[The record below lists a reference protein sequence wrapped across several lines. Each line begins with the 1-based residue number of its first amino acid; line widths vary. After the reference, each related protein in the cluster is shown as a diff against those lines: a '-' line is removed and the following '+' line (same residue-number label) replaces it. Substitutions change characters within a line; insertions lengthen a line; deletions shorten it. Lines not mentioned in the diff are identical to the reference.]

1 MASRLTI
8 SAEWERLDEGAA
20 EERACFAAIGIWRN
34 DTSLTPAHDSFVNVV
49 RKTPYLSGYHLAEW
63 ITWNW
68 WRLRWEPRTSASDW
82 AFAHRLSTIGGGYV
96 WPDITIFSDG
106 ERTALVPRP
115 TAERPSTAYRY
126 IGDVVAVFPSR
137 EYEAAVDRFIESVRG
152 RLRAEGVAE
161 TNLDVLW
168 RDLSKERQDASIA
181 QRRKFEALLG
191 REPDAADDKVLRQ
204 LETDSKELGQSAS
217 QELAAHHDSHPELLS
232 AETLRQQAARHGF
245 DIDIR
250 DGYRLPSGTHR
261 FEREQSSAWYLG
273 AKMAASV
280 REDTRMNGGPIDDA
294 KLLQIM
300 AVRGDALDEDATDS
314 RISFLLDQDGSRRR
328 IVFRSKW
335 RTGRRF
341 ELARLLGDRLLSD
354 ENDRL
359 YPATRAS
366 TYRQKAQR
374 SFAAEFLSPFK
385 EIEHE
390 LGGDFSVEAQQE
402 IAEHFQVSPLVVRTL
417 LVNHGRLDRA
427 ELDED
432 PAFVEE
438 DGTAVATAH
447 YGRPDTPRWGPLARR
462 PAAG

>member
-1 MASRLTI
+1 MGSGLTI

-20 EERACFAAIGIWRN
+20 EERACFAAIGIWSN
-34 DTSLTPAHDSFVNVV
+34 DISLTPGHDSFVNVV

-68 WRLRWEPRTSASDW
+68 WRLRWEPRTTASDW

-126 IGDVVAVFPSR
+126 IGDFAAVLRSR
-137 EYEAAVDRFIESVRG
+137 EYVAAVDRFIESIRG

-168 RDLSKERQDASIA
+168 RDLTKERQDPTIA

-191 REPDAADDKVLRQ
+191 REPDAADDEVLRQ

-217 QELAAHHDSHPELLS
+217 YELAAHHDGQAELLK
-232 AETLRQQAARHGF
+232 AETLKEQAARHGF
-245 DIDIR
+245 NVDIR
-250 DGYRLPSGTHR
+250 DSYRRPSNRNHID
-261 FEREQSSAWYLG
+261 REEISAWNLG
-273 AKMAASV
+273 ALIAASV
-280 REDTRMNGGPIDDA
+280 RNDAGMMSGPVDDA
-294 KLLQIM
+294 KLLQLM
-300 AVRGDALDEDATDS
+300 GMKSGALDDDATDS
-314 RISFLLDQDGSRRR
+314 RIAFLLDQDGNRRR

-341 ELARLLGDRLLSD
+341 ELARLLGDLLLTD

-359 YPATRAS
+359 YPATRAR

-374 SFAAEFLSPFK
+374 SFAAELLSPFN

-390 LGGDFSVEAQQE
+390 LGGDLSDEAQQE
-402 IAEHFQVSPLVVRTL
+402 IAEHFDVSPLVVRTL

-427 ELDED
+427 ELEEDQTSVDED
-432 PAFVEE
+432 QVL
-438 DGTAVATAH
+438 VAA
-447 YGRPDTPRWGPLARR
+447 AAR
-462 PAAG
+462 PAPR

>member
-8 SAEWERLDEGAA
+8 RAEWERLDEGAA

-34 DTSLTPAHDSFVNVV
+34 DISLTTAHDSFVNVV

-68 WRLRWEPRTSASDW
+68 WRLRWEPRTTASDW
-82 AFAHRLSTIGGGYV
+82 GFAHRLSTIGGGYV

-126 IGDVVAVFPSR
+126 IGDVVSVFSSR
-137 EYEAAVDRFIESVRG
+137 EYEAAVDRFIESIRG
-152 RLRAEGVAE
+152 RLRAEKVAE

-168 RDLSKERQDASIA
+168 RDLTEERQDATVA
-181 QRRKFEALLG
+181 RRRTFEALLG
-191 REPDAADDKVLRQ
+191 REPDAADDEDLRQ
-204 LETDSKELGQSAS
+204 LETDSEELGQSAS
-217 QELAAHHDSHPELLS
+217 QELAAHRDSQDDLLN

-250 DGYRLPSGTHR
+250 DSFRSPSPTYG
-261 FEREQSSAWYLG
+261 FEREETPAWKLG
-273 AKMAASV
+273 AEIAASV
-280 REDTRMNGGPIDDA
+280 RKDAGMSGGPIDDA
-294 KLLQIM
+294 KLLQFM
-300 AVRGDALDEDATDS
+300 AVKSDALDEDATGS
-314 RISFLLDQDGSRRR
+314 RISFVLDQDGNRRR
-328 IVFRSKW
+328 IVFRSRW

-341 ELARLLGDRLLSD
+341 ELARLLGDQLLAD

-359 YPATRAS
+359 YPATRAR

-374 SFAAEFLSPFK
+374 SFAAEFLSPFQ
-385 EIEHE
+385 EIAHE
-390 LGGDFSVEAQQE
+390 LGGDLSDEAQQE
-402 IAEHFQVSPLVVRTL
+402 VAEHFEVSPLVVRTL
-417 LVNHGRLDRA
+417 LVNHRRLDRA

-432 PAFVEE
+432 QALAEPDSAEPAELDRDVG
-438 DGTAVATAH
+438 DDA
-447 YGRPDTPRWGPLARR
+447 
-462 PAAG
+462 

>member
-1 MASRLTI
+1 MASRLKF
-8 SAEWERLDEGAA
+8 SAEWERLDQGAA
-20 EERACFAAIGIWRN
+20 EERACFAAIGIWWN
-34 DTSLTPAHDSFVNVV
+34 DISLTPAHDSFVNVV

-126 IGDVVAVFPSR
+126 IGDFVAVVPSR
-137 EYEAAVDRFIESVRG
+137 EFDAAVDRFIESIRG

-168 RDLSKERQDASIA
+168 RDLTEERQDATIA

-191 REPDAADDKVLRQ
+191 REPDADDDKVLRQ

-217 QELAAHHDSHPELLS
+217 QELAAHHDSQADLLR

-250 DGYRLPSGTHR
+250 DGYRLSSPTDG
-261 FEREQSSAWYLG
+261 FERQEMSAWKLG
-273 AKMAASV
+273 AQMAASV
-280 REDTRMNGGPIDDA
+280 RRDAGMDCGPIDDA
-294 KLLQIM
+294 KLLEFM
-300 AVRGDALDEDATDS
+300 AVESGALEEDATGS
-314 RISFLLDQDGSRRR
+314 RIAFLLDQDGCRRR
-328 IVFRSKW
+328 LVFRSRW

-341 ELARLLGDRLLSD
+341 ELARLLGDQLFAD
-354 ENDRL
+354 EDDRL
-359 YPATRAS
+359 YPATRAG

-374 SFAAEFLSPFK
+374 SFAAAFLSPFH
-385 EIEHE
+385 EIEDE
-390 LGGDFSVEAQQE
+390 LGGDLSDEAQQE
-402 IAEHFQVSPLVVRTL
+402 IAEHFEVSPLVVRTL
-417 LVNHGRLDRA
+417 LVNHGVLDRA

-432 PAFVEE
+432 QAFVEPE
-438 DGTAVATAH
+438 SS
-447 YGRPDTPRWGPLARR
+447 
-462 PAAG
+462 